1 MIPNLWHPD
10 TTMLPLFTLVQD
22 THIPP
27 WNKYIVNRLMQLRHT
42 SYNLVPY
49 CMKPRPTHL
58 VPNNALSTYCMQPQ
72 DIHMSGD
79 NLSFNLLHTTT
90 RHACYISIT
99 RADLHVVSVH
109 CIQIYPCLLSLPH
122 PNKTTRVVKV
132 FPELILQPSQDTA
145 CAGALF
151 YSLTLSYHMILW
163 WVHPDLPSD

>member
-1 MIPNLWHPD
+1 MASWHNHVA
-10 TTMLPLFTLVQD
+10 TLHAG
-22 THIPP
+22 T
-27 WNKYIVNRLMQLRHT
+27 RHT
-42 SYNLVPY
+42 HPALKEIHCQPTHAAETYLNSYNLVPY
-49 CMKPRPTHL
+49 CRKPRPTHL
-58 VPNNALSTYCMQPQ
+58 VPNNALSTYCVQPQ

-90 RHACYISIT
+90 RHACYISIR

-109 CIQIYPCLLSLPH
+109 CIQIYPCLLSVPH

-151 YSLTLSYHMILW
+151 YSLTLSYHVILW